1 MEKVVR
7 RSNRFSL
14 RLFKRVSSLD
24 SRSTVCLCPFAVFHA
39 LLMTYASAQG
49 NTKLQMA
56 KAFKVNKKYD
66 LHSGFQALLHVLH
79 REKPEAN
86 WEKPFPSRKAVT
98 EKHPFKLMGGADSTA
113 ELVCISGFYRHHR
126 DADMNLLVV
135 EVPFKSGQ
143 LSMVLFLG
151 DNACSLKRFHKHLTV
166 ELYEKLIGQLSYDE
180 NITVNV
186 PMLKLEE
193 TVQPSYTLQHMGFVD
208 LFDEHADL
216 GGTGKGLFVSDIM
229 QKVTLTIDTT
239 GMSASAAVSVA
250 LTDYYTEELPK
261 AYRDVPSTR
270 PFIYVIKNQE
280 TGVILFM
287 GAVRV
292 FDSKKDISATTDLW
306 ASQLTDG
313 VVRSVFGFPDEDV
326 ARTDLASAAAGEMC
340 LVNLVEFCG
349 CWEQGFTRF
358 SVQPFYV
365 KPDQATM
372 VPMMS
377 QRNEFAYV
385 RDSGYRCLRVPYEC
399 EAQLVLFV
407 PSEMA
412 GLDAILPS
420 LSSWDQL
427 KAVLDQAI
435 WTTGVTLTLP
445 KVIPSINPIPLR
457 RGATLFAHRHF
468 KK

>member
-1 MEKVVR
+1 MAAPPASEPDRFNALAASVFLAARNGASDAGKNLVCSPLGVVSALAAAQAASGEASGASSVAQLD
-7 RSNRFSL
+7 SNLRVLLACDSL
-14 RLFKRVSSLD
+14 RMGNLMHVDQATTLREDYQTLFESE
-24 SRSTVCLCPFAVFHA
+24 FA
-39 LLMTYASAQG
+39 
-49 NTKLQMA
+49 
-56 KAFKVNKKYD
+56 
-66 LHSGFQALLHVLH
+66 
-79 REKPEAN
+79 
-86 WEKPFPSRKAVT
+86 
-98 EKHPFKLMGGADSTA
+98 
-113 ELVCISGFYRHHR
+113 
-126 DADMNLLVV
+126 
-135 EVPFKSGQ
+135 
-143 LSMVLFLG
+143 
-151 DNACSLKRFHKHLTV
+151 
-166 ELYEKLIGQLSYDE
+166 
-180 NITVNV
+180 
-186 PMLKLEE
+186 
-193 TVQPSYTLQHMGFVD
+193 
-208 LFDEHADL
+208 
-216 GGTGKGLFVSDIM
+216 GK
-229 QKVTLTIDTT
+229 
-239 GMSASAAVSVA
+239 
-250 LTDYYTEELPK
+250 
-261 AYRDVPSTR
+261 
-270 PFIYVIKNQE
+270 
-280 TGVILFM
+280 
-287 GAVRV
+287 VRV

-445 KVIPSINPIPLR
+445 KVQLESRTLDLRQVLRDHELGALLKGAGPAEPVGGDPRLGGVYHKAALNLSEGGPDRAPLGFSALLSLSSPIPPNKPIHFVVDRPFMFLLIKKGFLVMMGLVR
-457 RGATLFAHRHF
+457 DLEPRKEQDKSATSC
-468 KK
+468 KS